1 MNGIE
6 DSLSLTVLSE
16 KELAAD
22 RFPGQPVR
30 LLVYAAFAE
39 EDREDE
45 PARVEIRMRPDR
57 LVELAR
63 QVRAAQTAMAVAERR
78 RAESEAVQEEREHA
92 AQVALCSSELT
103 DTGTLKRVLAAL
115 DDEESGTPIE
125 A

>member
-1 MNGIE
+1 MKDIE

-16 KELAAD
+16 KELASD

-30 LLVYAAFAE
+30 LLVHATFAE

-57 LVELAR
+57 LAELAR
-63 QVRAAQTAMAVAERR
+63 QVRAAQTAMAVVERR
-78 RAESEAVQEEREHA
+78 RAEAEAAQEEREHA
-92 AQVALCSSELT
+92 AQVALCSSEST

-115 DDEESGTPIE
+115 DDERSSAPID